1 MMLYSPQ
8 IVRVDVVVVVVAD
21 VVAVV
26 AGVLGILGILG
37 VCMSGVSY
45 AECVYG
51 RRWSSF
57 QQMQFITYDLICMHG
72 IFNKNI

>member
-8 IVRVDVVVVVVAD
+8 IVRVDVVVVVVVD

-26 AGVLGILGILG
+26 AAVLGILG

>member
-8 IVRVDVVVVVVAD
+8 IVRVDVVVVVD
-21 VVAVV
+21 VVV
-26 AGVLGILGILG
+26 GD
-37 VCMSGVSY
+37 CMSGVLY

-57 QQMQFITYDLICMHG
+57 QQMQFITYDLICMRG

>member
-8 IVRVDVVVVVVAD
+8 IVRVDVAVVVVVD

-26 AGVLGILGILG
+26 AAVLGILG